1 MLSLAGFPA
10 RTCPTRACAPA
21 FPEPVLA
28 SGQRWCVPFAWYDHS
43 TALWRTWQ
51 LSLDGEWDVF
61 SGTWPR
67 SGMMRNGIAYQLAT
81 LARPTSET
89 VSGLLPTP
97 RKSRGYT
104 NPTLGKPRND
114 CVTTSILGEPVLGM
128 RPTPEFV
135 EWKMGFPIGWT
146 ELSSSETP

>member
-1 MLSLAGFPA
+1 MSFVADFHAKIFPM
-10 RTCPTRACAPA
+10 R
-21 FPEPVLA
+21 A
-28 SGQRWCVPFAWYDHS
+28 SGPGSPELVLGSGAKLFEPFAWFDRDTQS
-43 TALWRTWQ
+43 WRTWQ
-51 LSLDGEWDVF
+51 RCLDGEWELF
-61 SGTWPR
+61 SGIWPR
-67 SGMMRNGIAYQLAT
+67 SGMMRNGIAYRLDT
-81 LARPTSET
+81 LARPTSEI

-128 RPTPEFV
+128 RPEPEFV

-146 ELSSSETP
+146 ELGSSETL